1 MGRRYGVSTN
11 LTFSPKICSNTTIV
25 YTDAISQMQVL
36 FRRCVS
42 YKLTNFHSIRRRQF
56 LPCILHP
63 LRRLLISFMIHC
75 GKDRILKICDLSIEA
90 MDGLPSIMK
99 VLLLNGLHDRETSW
113 TNLSG
118 CDDGELI
125 VRRLDAKSIVKAEIK
140 ALDQGSEEVDD
151 NV

>member
-1 MGRRYGVSTN
+1 
-11 LTFSPKICSNTTIV
+11 
-25 YTDAISQMQVL
+25 
-36 FRRCVS
+36 
-42 YKLTNFHSIRRRQF
+42 
-56 LPCILHP
+56 
-63 LRRLLISFMIHC
+63 MIHC